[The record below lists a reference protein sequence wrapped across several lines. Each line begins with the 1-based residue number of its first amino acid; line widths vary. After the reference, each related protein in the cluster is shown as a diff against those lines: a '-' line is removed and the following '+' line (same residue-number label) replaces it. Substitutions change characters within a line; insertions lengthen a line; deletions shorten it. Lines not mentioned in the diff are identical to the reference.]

1 MTSNELDGEA
11 SDESLDEVSAFI
23 PEDSETFRRAR
34 MLLLLSVAKISG
46 RALSSVDRLG
56 YYEFFADSPHIV
68 IDGDRA
74 RDRADRAAL
83 EVAGF
88 SRVQLAYASS
98 GARFM
103 SRRRRLQHDLGQL
116 VAYGLVELTG
126 AGYGITPAGQA
137 VADDLSSVYADAY
150 RRSAEIVLRRLAT
163 KSNAALER
171 SVEEWLGHS
180 WLLVDL
186 LDDVK
191 DTEAPV
197 EDLPDEEPANFGDV
211 EGYEADAVEGNDAE
225 GDDLS

>member
-1 MTSNELDGEA
+1 VTSNELDGEV
-11 SDESLDEVSAFI
+11 SDESWDEVSSFI

-34 MLLLLSVAKISG
+34 MLLLLSVAKNSG
-46 RALSSVDRLG
+46 RVVPSVDRLG
-56 YYEFFADSPHIV
+56 YYEFFADSPYIV
-68 IDGDRA
+68 IDGDKP
-74 RDRADRAAL
+74 RDRADRATL

-88 SRVQLAYASS
+88 TRVQLAYASS

-103 SRRRRLQHDLGQL
+103 SRRRRLQHDLAQL

-126 AGYGITPAGQA
+126 EGYGITSAGQA
-137 VADDLSSVYADAY
+137 VAGDLNSVYADAY
-150 RRSAEIVLRRLAT
+150 RQSAEIVLRRLAS

-191 DTEAPV
+191 DTEAPA
-197 EDLPDEEPANFGDV
+197 EDLPDEEPANFDDV
-211 EGYEADAVEGNDAE
+211 DGYETDAVDGNEAE